1 MGNYKKS
8 MLIEQEDNVAV
19 AVEPIQKDEC
29 TLVNGEE
36 LKANEFI
43 KEGHKIAR
51 WDIKKGEEII
61 KYGVHIG
68 VATQDI
74 KRGDWVH
81 EHNVYDDFEEI
92 NREKQAYYRSM
103 SADALDYTIHN
114 KYTKEDMAD
123 LPETIM
129 GFKRADGSFGIRN
142 QVVVISLVQC
152 SNNAAQRIATAC
164 NVPATFVDAACGEF
178 PDRFARTR
186 TGFICTGTHP
196 NTFGVVLLSL
206 GCQQTDPEDV
216 ASEIRKTGRP
226 VVNISMQSDGGA
238 TKAIEDG
245 IKAVEELK
253 RQAAA
258 QKREP
263 CPLSGLVLS
272 GYNGGSDWTSGLSA
286 NPVAGEALDMHLAI
300 GGSTVQVSGRG
311 GYPTDAAS
319 YEVGMR
325 LMDIGDFFN
334 EDCTRRGGKG
344 LSQVNPTPGNK
355 AGGLTTMTEKNLGS
369 FKTHGHSRILDVLD
383 CGVFAPGPGAW
394 GINQAQGANDAYAS
408 TTLAMGGCHICLFT
422 TGRGNPI
429 GNACMTTIK
438 ITGNPRTAEA
448 LSDMIDYSAK
458 PMLYGEKSL
467 AESGRE
473 LYDLIIRVANGEET
487 KAELLGDYSWTTPHG
502 TSYNGDY

>member
-8 MLIEQEDNVAV
+8 MLIEASDNVAV
-19 AVEPIQKDEC
+19 AVEPIEKGEY
-29 TLVNGEE
+29 TLVGDEE
-36 LKANEFI
+36 LLANEFI

-51 WDIKKGEEII
+51 TDIAKGGEII

-74 KRGDWVH
+74 KKGDWVH

-92 NREKQAYYRSM
+92 NRERRAYYRSM
-103 SADALDYTIHN
+103 APDALDYSVKHR
-114 KYTKEDMAD
+114 YTKEELG

-129 GFKRADGSFGIRN
+129 GFKRQDGSFGIRN
-142 QVVVISLVQC
+142 HVVVISLVQC
-152 SNNAAQRIATAC
+152 SNNAAQRIAAAC
-164 NVPATFVDAACGEF
+164 DVPATFVDAACGEF
-178 PDRFARTR
+178 PDRFARTLR
-186 TGFICTGTHP
+186 GFISTGTHP

-206 GCQQTDPEDV
+206 GCQQTNPEDV

-226 VVNISMQSDGGA
+226 VVNISMQADGGA
-238 TKAIEDG
+238 TKAIQDG
-245 IKAVEELK
+245 IEAVNELK

-263 CPLSGLVLS
+263 CPLSGLVIS

-286 NPVAGEALDMHLAI
+286 NPVVGEVIDMHLSI
-300 GGSTVQVSGRG
+300 GGRSVEVVGRG

-319 YEVGMR
+319 YDVGMR

-369 FKTHGHSRILDVLD
+369 FKTHGHSRILDILD
-383 CGVFAPGPGAW
+383 CGVVAPGAGAW

-438 ITGNPRTAEA
+438 ITGNPRTATA
-448 LSDMIDYSAK
+448 LADMIDFSAK
-458 PMLYGEKSL
+458 PMLYGEQTL
-467 AESGRE
+467 QESARALYE
-473 LYDLIIRVANGEET
+473 LLIRVANGELT

>member
-1 MGNYKKS
+1 MSDFKRS
-8 MLIEQEDNVAV
+8 MLIEDADNVVV
-19 AVEPIQKDEC
+19 AVEPIQAGER
-29 TLVNGEE
+29 TLVAGEP
-36 LKANEFI
+36 LAANEFI

-51 WDIKKGEEII
+51 TDIEQGAEII

-68 VATQDI
+68 VAVRPI
-74 KRGDWVH
+74 KKGDWVH

-92 NREKQAYYRSM
+92 NQQRSSYYRSM
-103 SADALDYTIHN
+103 APVALDFTVMPRYGRETLN
-114 KYTKEDMAD
+114 

-129 GFKRADGSFGIRN
+129 GYKRKDGSFGIRN
-142 QVVVISLVQC
+142 HVVVISLVQC
-152 SNNAAQRIATAC
+152 SNNAVQRIASAC

-178 PDRFARTR
+178 PDRFARTLR
-186 TGFICTGTHP
+186 GFITTGTHP
-196 NTFGVVLLSL
+196 NTFGAVLLSL
-206 GCQQTDPEDV
+206 GCQQTDPEEV
-216 ASEIRKTGRP
+216 AGAIRATGRP
-226 VVNISMQSDGGA
+226 VVCVSMQEEGGA
-238 TKAIEDG
+238 ARAIHDG
-245 IKAVEELK
+245 IAAVEELK

-258 QKREP
+258 QRREP
-263 CPLSGLVLS
+263 CPLEGLVIG

-286 NPVAGEALDMHLAI
+286 NPVVGEVIDTHLSL
-300 GGSTVQVSGRG
+300 GGRTLEICGRG

-325 LMDIGDFFN
+325 LMEIGDFFN

-369 FKTHGHSRILDVLD
+369 FRTHGHSRMRGILL
-383 CGVFAPGPGAW
+383 CGDPVPAPGTW
-394 GINQAQGANDAYAS
+394 GINQAQGANDAYAA
-408 TTLAMGGCHICLFT
+408 TTLAMSGCHICLFT

-438 ITGNPRTAEA
+438 ITGNAQTAAA
-448 LSDMIDYSAK
+448 LEDMIDYSAA
-458 PMLYGEKSL
+458 PMLYGELSL
-467 AESGRE
+467 PESGRQLYE
-473 LYDLIIRVANGEET
+473 LMLRVAEGELT

>member
-1 MGNYKKS
+1 MKIYKKS
-8 MLIEQEDNVAV
+8 MLIEESDNVAV
-19 AVEPIQKDEC
+19 AVEPIQAGEC
-29 TLVNGEE
+29 TLVAGEE
-36 LKANEFI
+36 ITANEYI

-51 WDIKKGEEII
+51 TDIEKGAEII

-68 VATQDI
+68 VATQFI
-74 KRGDWVH
+74 KKGDWVH

-92 NREKQAYYRSM
+92 NREQRAYYRSM
-103 SADALDYTIHN
+103 APDAMDYTIHH
-114 KYTKEDMAD
+114 KYKKEELG

-129 GFKRADGSFGIRN
+129 GYKRADGSFGIRN

-152 SNNAAQRIATAC
+152 SNNAAQRISAAC

-178 PDRFARTR
+178 PDRFERTR
-186 TGFICTGTHP
+186 RGFITTGTHP

-216 ASEIRKTGRP
+216 AEEIRKTGRP
-226 VVNISMQSDGGA
+226 VVNISIQADGGV
-238 TKAIEDG
+238 TKAIQDG
-245 IKAVEELK
+245 IAAVEDLK
-253 RQAAA
+253 RQAEA

-263 CPLSGLVLS
+263 CPLSGLIIG

-286 NPVAGEALDMHLAI
+286 NPVVGEAIDMHLSA
-300 GGSTVQVSGRG
+300 GGRAVEVCGRG
-311 GYPTDAAS
+311 GYPTTAAS
-319 YEVGMR
+319 YEIGMR

-355 AGGLTTMTEKNLGS
+355 AGGLSTMTEKNLGS
-369 FKTHGHSRILDVLD
+369 FKTQGHRRILGILD
-383 CGVFAPGPGAW
+383 CGDPVPGAGAW

-408 TTLAMGGCHICLFT
+408 TTLAMSGCHICLFT

-438 ITGNPRTAEA
+438 ITGNPQTATA
-448 LSDMIDYSAK
+448 LEDMIDYSAA
-458 PMLYGEKSL
+458 PMLYGELSL
-467 AESGRE
+467 QESGRE
-473 LYDLIIRVANGEET
+473 LYELLLRVANGEET
-487 KAELLGDYSWTTPHG
+487 KAEKLGDYSWTTPHG